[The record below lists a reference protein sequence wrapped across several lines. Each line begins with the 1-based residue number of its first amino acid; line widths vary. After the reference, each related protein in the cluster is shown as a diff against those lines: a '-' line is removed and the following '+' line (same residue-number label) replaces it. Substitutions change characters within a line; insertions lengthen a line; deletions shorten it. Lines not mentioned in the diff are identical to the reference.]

1 MKRLII
7 LLLFSTLLI
16 SGTNAQFSFG
26 VKGGLTVSSMNIDM
40 IPDTAADAIFGYNAG
55 VFFKFG
61 SGLLTFQPEVMFVRR
76 GTQLNDKSS
85 DWYQQYNM
93 NYIDVP
99 LLLRIG
105 VDLKVAELYFLLGPY
120 VGYLASAKIKDRT
133 FNEETN
139 QWVEND
145 YKYDFDNNKIESRW
159 DAGAVMGVGARLL
172 MVIFEVRYNT
182 GLVNVGDNSV
192 YNSSKHKY
200 LNVSL
205 GVQF

>member
-1 MKRLII
+1 MKRII
-7 LLLFSTLLI
+7 FLFIIGAFFAT
-16 SGTNAQFSFG
+16 TANAQFGFG
-26 VKGGLTVSSMNIDM
+26 VKGGVTVSSMNIDVF
-40 IPDTAADAIFGYNAG
+40 PDTATDFTYGYNAG
-55 VFFKFG
+55 IFFRFG
-61 SGLLTFQPEVMFVRR
+61 SSLFAFQPEIMFVSR
-76 GTQLNDKSS
+76 GAQLNDKSS
-85 DWYQQYNM
+85 DWYQQFNM

-105 VDLKVAELYFLLGPY
+105 VDLKVVELYFNLGPY
-120 VGYLASAKIKDRT
+120 VGYMMSAKVKDRT

-139 QWVEND
+139 QWVKND
-145 YKYDFDNNKIESRW
+145 YSYDFNNSAIESRW
-159 DAGAVMGVGARLL
+159 DGGVVMGVGARIL